1 MNLSEKL
8 PRSWIIGY
16 VVVLVGATAFYASN
30 PPWRETMGF
39 FLNGLSSAAVILGA
53 LYIAEAVLLAART
66 IGLPGKAGGGE
77 GGKEIDKFWKEFC
90 DALKVLKP
98 TITERYTKH
107 WNGSLTSTSTS
118 YPTGCWEIPVAL
130 SSSPPSLMGALEGH
144 GQAGPSLPVGNAEAA
159 ALLRRVP
166 FGEAL
171 ATEGATDDLNGYT
184 LVLSLPRLLNELL
197 GNVVA
202 GSVIEELQLIE
213 AHLLI
218 HLQFLDDDLDGQSQM
233 GPGDPAVP
241 LHAALQRLAN
251 LFGPD
256 DPFWKDYERLTE
268 EQEWSARWERA
279 GRGAPLPS
287 FDDALFRAL
296 IAKAALLR
304 WPASALARLAG
315 RSDARCFLDDVSGRL
330 IGVVLLFDESR
341 GRRGRRAEGAG
352 QQRTLRGPRCG
363 RRWRGLPPPGTT
375 GGGPVCAKA
384 HAELARVKEAVP
396 NTALARLCDHL
407 AERCTALEGAFA
419 EDRWTRV
426 THHIATSLGDALRA
440 AGAEFQ
446 RRTARP

>member
-1 MNLSEKL
+1 
-8 PRSWIIGY
+8 
-16 VVVLVGATAFYASN
+16 
-30 PPWRETMGF
+30 
-39 FLNGLSSAAVILGA
+39 
-53 LYIAEAVLLAART
+53 
-66 IGLPGKAGGGE
+66 
-77 GGKEIDKFWKEFC
+77 
-90 DALKVLKP
+90 
-98 TITERYTKH
+98 
-107 WNGSLTSTSTS
+107 
-118 YPTGCWEIPVAL
+118 
-130 SSSPPSLMGALEGH
+130 MGALEGH

-330 IGVVLLFDESR
+330 IGVVLLFDDLADVEEDAQKGQVNSVLCA
-341 GRRGRRAEGAG
+341 GRVAADDGVDFHLQA
-352 QQRTLRGPRCG
+352 LR
-363 RRWRGLPPPGTT
+363 